1 LAKPP
6 PTTILEIAVNKKK
19 KKDKGRPRMTT
30 SLSGHTR
37 VGKTLVP
44 PMMSLPGSINFSS
57 WSNERLP
64 EMLWATLVM
73 TVFPREDSL
82 GTFREI
88 ASLGIKYREMG
99 DECKPWSLN
108 LSALAKQPH
117 ELIAAIVQIVKKRP
131 LALAALRPLLLL
143 ESLPAR
149 NVWKTEI
156 AADPVDDDWETLG
169 KAVITNF
176 DHQSQEATDIRWLR
190 LMFKICLGAMLFA
203 ETMAER
209 VEELRLYPNKGDM
222 RSVRPFIRAGEMSV
236 DMGPDGKN
244 PKEKWPENFWREC
257 MDRTTCVPAHSP
269 KHSATIFNR
278 KAFLDSL
285 MDVRMSVVEHWGES
299 LTTTAVEPRH
309 DTVFGFALYALSCVL
324 EMASVSNRHGISGR
338 LFLRSLTEC
347 RITLAYLVHAD
358 DSELWKRFRS
368 YGAGQA
374 KLALLKMEEIS
385 GAEPSFVEKAM
396 LEMLANEDF
405 FQEFVEIDLGHWCG
419 KDLRRMSEDSGTKD
433 DYDKFYGW
441 ASGFVHGQWGALRD
455 TGLTHCMN
463 PLHRFHRVPL
473 PWHRMMTDSLLD
485 AVGLV
490 NSMLESV
497 EKVFPGKIERVALP
511 VTKTETEEGQPEK
524 ECVENSVPQDDGP
537 KTEGEGP
544 SENGES
550 V

>member
-1 LAKPP
+1 M
-6 PTTILEIAVNKKK
+6 KKK
-19 KKDKGRPRMTT
+19 KNKARQRMTT
-30 SLSGHTR
+30 PLSGHSR

-64 EMLWATLVM
+64 EMLWAALVM
-73 TVFPREDSL
+73 TVFPREDAL
-82 GTFREI
+82 GAFREI

-108 LSALAKQPH
+108 LSALARQPH
-117 ELIAAIVQIVKKRP
+117 ELIAAIVQIVKKHP

-143 ESLPAR
+143 ESLPSR
-149 NVWKTEI
+149 DVWKTEI
-156 AADPVDDDWETLG
+156 AADPVDEDWETLG

-176 DHQSQEATDIRWLR
+176 DHQSQEVTDIRWLR
-190 LMFKICLGAMLFA
+190 LMFKIFLGAMLFA
-203 ETMAER
+203 ETMAEK

-236 DMGPDGKN
+236 GMGPDGEKQ
-244 PKEKWPENFWREC
+244 KENWPEDFWREC
-257 MDRTTCVPAHSP
+257 MDRTTCVPAHPP
-269 KHSATIFNR
+269 KDSRTTFNR
-278 KAFLDSL
+278 KAFIDSL
-285 MDVRMSVVEHWGES
+285 MVVRMSVIEHWGES

-358 DSELWKRFRS
+358 DTELWKRFRS

-374 KLALLKMEEIS
+374 KLALLKMEEMS
-385 GAEPSFVEKAM
+385 GSEPSFIEKDM
-396 LEMLANEDF
+396 LATLANEDF

-473 PWHRMMTDSLLD
+473 PWHRIMTDSLPD

-490 NSMLESV
+490 NSMLEGI
-497 EKVFPGKIERVALP
+497 EKVYPGKIERVALP
-511 VTKTETEEGQPEK
+511 VSKTETEEGQPEK
-524 ECVENSVPQDDGP
+524 ECVEDGVAQDDGS
-537 KTEGEGP
+537 KVEGERP
-544 SENGES
+544 LENGAS